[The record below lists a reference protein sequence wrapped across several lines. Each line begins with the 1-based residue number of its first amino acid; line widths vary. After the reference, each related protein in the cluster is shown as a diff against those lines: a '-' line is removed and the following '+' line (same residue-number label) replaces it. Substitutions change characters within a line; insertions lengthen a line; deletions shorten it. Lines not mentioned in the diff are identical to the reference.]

1 MYISYIDRFQYR
13 DDARVSHPRP
23 GIRLQPEKGFDM
35 NRGSI
40 SLAALLWLIIG
51 FLVIYP
57 LSILVLESF
66 KIAPTD
72 TWGIGNYLEF
82 FRDTYYLKTFANT
95 LVLSSLVLLTATLFG
110 VPLAYILARY
120 RQWGKT
126 VFTALI
132 LLPIVLPA
140 YAGVF
145 AFIIFFGK
153 YGTVNLLLMDSGL
166 IEAPINFIYGL
177 HGLVF
182 VQALHMLPFIVLG
195 LSAGFTNIDPCFEEA
210 AEVEGASGFRRFFT
224 VSLPL
229 CTPSYLAGAVI
240 VFLWPFTDWLTPL
253 ILGQVDFLPSVAYIN
268 IAYHFTDVH
277 RKYLGIVA
285 VIVSSLVCISLFL
298 LARWWVERKKYTG
311 LSKGTTSEG
320 RVIEPSPLVKSGAYL
335 YMFFIAGLVLLIPIV
350 LGLSAFSRRWV
361 LEPFPTYWTLD
372 NFRLILLESPLL
384 IKNSFLFSGVA
395 LLFGIAFG
403 LPAAYII
410 VRTQVPGKDALDF
423 VITLML
429 AFPGMAVGVAY
440 LFGFWEGIPLARYW
454 IIMPLALFA
463 RRLPYFLRMAHS
475 SYLQLDSS
483 LEEASE
489 VSGVGKLRTFFSI
502 SLPLLLKGVL
512 VGVVMFFIM
521 AFQEIS
527 TAIFLYRGGWETLP
541 IGIYLNWH
549 RGMEFGIAA
558 AMAFLMI
565 VITFILLLIISRVA
579 GGILKAAW
587 GPGGT

>member
-1 MYISYIDRFQYR
+1 MS
-13 DDARVSHPRP
+13 
-23 GIRLQPEKGFDM
+23 
-35 NRGSI
+35 RGNTF
-40 SLAALLWLIIG
+40 LAALLWLVIA
-51 FLVIYP
+51 FLVLYP
-57 LSILVLESF
+57 LSFLVLESF
-66 KIAPTD
+66 KIAGTGN
-72 TWGIGNYLEF
+72 WGIRNYLGF
-82 FRDTYYLKTFANT
+82 FQDTYYLKTFGNT
-95 LVLSSLVLLTATLFG
+95 LVLGSLVLLTTTLFG

-120 RQWGKT
+120 RHWGKT

-145 AFIIFFGK
+145 AFIIFLGK
-153 YGTVNLLLMDSGL
+153 YGTVNLLLMEAGL
-166 IEAPINFIYGL
+166 IKTPINFIYGL

-182 VQALHMLPFIVLG
+182 IQSLHMLPFIVLG
-195 LSAGFTNIDPCFEEA
+195 LSAGFTTIDPSFEEA

-224 VSLPL
+224 ISLPL
-229 CTPSYLAGAVI
+229 CTPSYMAGAVI
-240 VFLWPFTDWLTPL
+240 VFLWPFTDWLTPM
-253 ILGQVDFLPSVAYIN
+253 ILGQVDFLPSVAYLN
-268 IAYHFTDVH
+268 IAYHFTDMH
-277 RKYLGIVA
+277 RKYMGIVA
-285 VIVSSLVCISLFL
+285 VIISSIVCIALFL
-298 LARWWVERKKYTG
+298 LVKRWVERKKYTG

-320 RVIEPSPLVKSGAYL
+320 RVIEPGALIKSGAYV
-335 YMFFIAGLVLLIPIV
+335 YMVFIAGLVLLIPIV

-361 LEPFPTYWTLD
+361 FEPFPSYWTLE
-372 NFRLILLESPLL
+372 NFRLILLESPIL
-384 IKNSFLFSGVA
+384 IKNSFIFSGIA
-395 LLFGIAFG
+395 LLFGITFG
-403 LPAAYII
+403 LPAAYLI
-410 VRTQVPGKDALDF
+410 VRTRVPGKNALDF

-429 AFPGMAVGVAY
+429 AFPGIAVGVSY
-440 LFGFWEGIPLARYW
+440 LLAFWKDIPLATYW

-475 SYLQLDSS
+475 SYLQLDIS

-489 VSGVGKLRTFFSI
+489 VSGAGKIRTFFNI
-502 SLPLLLKGVL
+502 SLPLLIKGVL

-565 VITFILLLIISRVA
+565 VITFILLLIISRIG

>member
-1 MYISYIDRFQYR
+1 MS
-13 DDARVSHPRP
+13 
-23 GIRLQPEKGFDM
+23 
-35 NRGSI
+35 RGNI
-40 SLAALLWLIIG
+40 SLAALLWLIIA

-57 LSILVLESF
+57 LSFLVLESF
-66 KIAPTD
+66 KIAKID
-72 TWGIGNYLEF
+72 SWGINNYLEF
-82 FRDTYYLKTFANT
+82 FQDTYYLKCFGNT
-95 LVLSSLVLLTATLFG
+95 LLLSTLVLLTTTVFG
-110 VPLAYILARY
+110 IPLAYILARY
-120 RQWGKT
+120 RHWGKT

-140 YAGVF
+140 FAGVF

-153 YGTVNLLLMDSGL
+153 YGTLNLLLMDTGL
-166 IEAPINFIYGL
+166 IETPINFIYGL

-182 VQALHMLPFIVLG
+182 IQSLHLLPFIVLG
-195 LSAGFTNIDPCFEEA
+195 LSAGFTNIDPSFEEA
-210 AEVEGASGFRRFFT
+210 AEVEGASGFRRFIT
-224 VSLPL
+224 VTLPL
-229 CTPSYLAGAVI
+229 CTPTYLAGAVI

-253 ILGQVDFLPSVAYIN
+253 ILGQLDFLPSIAYLN
-268 IAYHFTDVH
+268 IAYHFTDMH
-277 RKYLGIVA
+277 RKYMGIVA
-285 VIVSSLVCISLFL
+285 VVVSSIVCISLFL
-298 LARWWVERKKYTG
+298 VARWWVERKKYTG
-311 LSKGTTSEG
+311 LSKGTTAEG
-320 RVIEPSPLVKSGAYL
+320 RVIEPSPLVKFGAYV
-335 YMFFIAGLVLLIPIV
+335 YMVFISILVLIIPIV

-361 LEPFPTYWTLD
+361 FEPFPTYWTLD
-372 NFRLILLESPLL
+372 NFRVILLESPLL
-384 IKNSFLFSGVA
+384 IKNSFIFSGVA

-410 VRTQVPGKDALDF
+410 VRTRVTGRNALDF

-429 AFPGMAVGVAY
+429 AFPGMAVGVSY
-440 LFGFWEGIPLARYW
+440 LLGFWKGIPLAQYW

-475 SYLQLDSS
+475 SYLQLDIS

-489 VSGVGKLRTFFSI
+489 VSGAGKLRTFFYI
-502 SLPLLLKGVL
+502 SLPLLIKGVL

-541 IGIYLNWH
+541 IGIFLNWH

-565 VITFILLLIISRVA
+565 VITFILLLIISRIA

>member
-1 MYISYIDRFQYR
+1 MS
-13 DDARVSHPRP
+13 
-23 GIRLQPEKGFDM
+23 
-35 NRGSI
+35 RGNFF
-40 SLAALLWLIIG
+40 LAALLWLIIA
-51 FLVIYP
+51 FLVLFP

-66 KIAPTD
+66 KIVET
-72 TWGIGNYLEF
+72 GGLGLGNYLEF
-82 FRDTYYLKTFANT
+82 FTDTYYLKTFGNTLLLST
-95 LVLSSLVLLTATLFG
+95 LVLVTTTVFG

-120 RQWGKT
+120 RQRGKT
-126 VFTALI
+126 IFTALI

-140 YAGVF
+140 FAGVF

-153 YGTVNLLLMDSGL
+153 WGTLNLLLMDSGL
-166 IEAPINFIYGL
+166 IDEPLNFIYGL

-182 VQALHMLPFIVLG
+182 IQSLHMLPFIVLS

-210 AEVEGASGFRRFFT
+210 AEVEGASGFRRFIT
-224 VSLPL
+224 ITLPL
-229 CTPSYLAGAVI
+229 CAPSYLAGAVL

-253 ILGQVDFLPSVAYIN
+253 ILGQVDFLPSVSYIN

-277 RKYLGIVA
+277 RKYMGIVA
-285 VIVSSLVCISLFL
+285 VVVSAIVCIALFL
-298 LARWWVERKKYTG
+298 FARWWVERKKYTG

-320 RVIEPSPLVKSGAYL
+320 RVIEPNAWVKAGATV
-335 YMFFIAGLVLLIPIV
+335 YMVFVAVLVLLIPIV
-350 LGLSAFSRRWV
+350 LGLAAFSRRWV
-361 LEPFPTYWTLD
+361 FEALPTFWTLE
-372 NFRLILLESPLL
+372 NFRVILQETPGL
-384 IKNSFLFSGVA
+384 IKNSFLFSGIA
-395 LLFGIAFG
+395 LVFGIAFG
-403 LPAAYII
+403 LPVAYLV
-410 VRTQVPGKDALDF
+410 VRTRTPGKDALDF

-429 AFPGMAVGVAY
+429 AFPGIAIGVSY
-440 LFGFWEGIPLARYW
+440 LLAFWQGIPLATHW

-475 SYLQLDSS
+475 SYLQLDPS

-489 VSGVGKLRTFFSI
+489 ISGASKLRTFFQI

-565 VITFILLLIISRVA
+565 VITFILLLIISKI
-579 GGILKAAW
+579 GGSVLKAAW
-587 GPGGT
+587 GSEK

>member
-1 MYISYIDRFQYR
+1 MS
-13 DDARVSHPRP
+13 
-23 GIRLQPEKGFDM
+23 
-35 NRGSI
+35 RGNI
-40 SLAALLWLIIG
+40 FLAALLWLVIA

-57 LSILVLESF
+57 LSILVVESF
-66 KIAPTD
+66 KIAGTD
-72 TWGIGNYLEF
+72 NWGIKNYLEF
-82 FRDTYYLKTFANT
+82 FHDTYYLKTFGNT
-95 LVLSSLVLLTATLFG
+95 LVLSCLVLMTTTLFG

-120 RQWGKT
+120 RHRGKT

-166 IEAPINFIYGL
+166 IETPINFIYGL

-182 VQALHMLPFIVLG
+182 VQSLHMLPFIVLG
-195 LSAGFTNIDPCFEEA
+195 LSAGFTNIDPSFEEA
-210 AEVEGASGFRRFFT
+210 AEVEGASGFWRFLT
-224 VSLPL
+224 VTLPL
-229 CTPSYLAGAVI
+229 CTPSYLAGAVL

-277 RKYLGIVA
+277 RKYMGIVA
-285 VIVSSLVCISLFL
+285 VVIAAIVCISLFL
-298 LARWWVERKKYTG
+298 IARWWVERKKYTG
-311 LSKGTTSEG
+311 LSKGTTAEG
-320 RVIEPSPLVKSGAYL
+320 RVIEAGPVLKSVSYF

-361 LEPFPTYWTLD
+361 LEPFPTYWTLE
-372 NFRLILLESPLL
+372 NFKLILLESPLL
-384 IKNSFLFSGVA
+384 IKNSFLFSGIA

-403 LPAAYII
+403 LPAAYLI
-410 VRTQVPGKDALDF
+410 VRTRVRGKDALDF

-429 AFPGMAVGVAY
+429 AFPGMAVAVSY
-440 LFGFWEGIPLARYW
+440 LLAFWKDIPLATHW

-475 SYLQLDSS
+475 SYLQLDVS

-489 VSGVGKLRTFFSI
+489 VSGAGKLRTFINI
-502 SLPLLLKGVL
+502 SLPLLVKGVL

-541 IGIYLNWH
+541 IGIFLNWH

-565 VITFILLLIISRVA
+565 VITFILLLIISRIG

>member
-1 MYISYIDRFQYR
+1 MS
-13 DDARVSHPRP
+13 
-23 GIRLQPEKGFDM
+23 
-35 NRGSI
+35 RGNF
-40 SLAALLWLIIG
+40 SLAALLWSVVA
-51 FLVIYP
+51 FLVLYP
-57 LSILVLESF
+57 LSFLVLESF
-66 KIAPTD
+66 KISGD
-72 TWGIGNYLEF
+72 GGWGITNYVGF
-82 FRDTYYLKTFANT
+82 FQDQYYLKTFGNTLLLST
-95 LVLSSLVLLTATLFG
+95 LVLITATIFG
-110 VPLAYILARY
+110 VPLAYVLARY

-153 YGTVNLLLMDSGL
+153 YGTLNLLLMNAGL
-166 IEAPINFIYGL
+166 ISKPLNFIYGM
-177 HGLVF
+177 HGVVF
-182 VQALHMLPFIVLG
+182 VQALHMLPFIVLS
-195 LSAGFTNIDPCFEEA
+195 LSAGFTNIDPSFEEA
-210 AEVEGASGFRRFFT
+210 AEVEGATGFRRFVT
-224 VSLPL
+224 ISLPL
-229 CTPSYLAGAVI
+229 CTPNYLAGAVI

-268 IAYHFTDVH
+268 IAYHFTDMH
-277 RKYLGIVA
+277 RKYMGIVA
-285 VIVSSLVCISLFL
+285 VVVSSLVCIGLFL
-298 LARWWVERKKYTG
+298 LARWVVEKRKYTG

-320 RVIEPSPLVKSGAYL
+320 RVIEPSRLTKAGAYI
-335 YMFFIAGLVLLIPIV
+335 YMILIAVLVLLIPVV

-361 LEPFPTYWTLD
+361 FEPFPTYWTLE
-372 NFRLILLESPLL
+372 NFRVILLETPLL
-384 IKNSFLFSGVA
+384 IKNSFVYSGLA
-395 LLFGIAFG
+395 LLFGIVFG
-403 LPAAYII
+403 LPTAYLI
-410 VRTQVPGKDALDF
+410 VRTRVPGKDALDF

-429 AFPGMAVGVAY
+429 AFPGMAVGVSY
-440 LFGFWEGIPLARYW
+440 LLAFWQGIPLATHW

-475 SYLQLDSS
+475 SYLQLDAS

-489 VSGVGKLRTFFSI
+489 VSGAGKFRTFVYI
-502 SLPLLLKGVL
+502 SLPLLMKGIL

-558 AMAFLMI
+558 AMAFVMI
-565 VITFILLLIISRVA
+565 VITFILLLIISRIG

-587 GPGGT
+587 GPGGK

>member
-1 MYISYIDRFQYR
+1 MS
-13 DDARVSHPRP
+13 
-23 GIRLQPEKGFDM
+23 
-35 NRGSI
+35 RGNFF
-40 SLAALLWLIIG
+40 LTAFLWSVIA
-51 FLVIYP
+51 FLVVYP

-66 KIAPTD
+66 KIAGSAS
-72 TWGIGNYLEF
+72 WGISNYLEF
-82 FRDTYYLKTFANT
+82 FQDTYYVKTFGST
-95 LVLSSLVLLTATLFG
+95 LVLSSLVLLTTTFFG
-110 VPLAYILARY
+110 IPLSYILARY
-120 RQWGKT
+120 RQRGKT

-153 YGTVNLLLMDSGL
+153 YGTLNLLLMETGL
-166 IEAPINFIYGL
+166 IRTPINFIYGL

-182 VQALHMLPFIVLG
+182 IQSLHLLPFIVLS
-195 LSAGFTNIDPCFEEA
+195 LSAGFTTIDPSFEEA
-210 AEVEGASGFRRFFT
+210 AEVEGASGFWRFIT
-224 VSLPL
+224 VTLPL
-229 CTPSYLAGAVI
+229 CTPTYLAGAAI
-240 VFLWPFTDWLTPL
+240 VFLWPFTDWLTPM

-268 IAYHFTDVH
+268 IAYHFTDIH
-277 RKYLGIVA
+277 RKYMGIVA
-285 VIVSSLVCISLFL
+285 VVVSSFVCIALFL

-320 RVIEPSPLVKSGAYL
+320 RVIEPPPLLKLGAYS
-335 YMFFIAGLVLLIPIV
+335 YMVFVALLVLLIPIV
-350 LGLSAFSRRWV
+350 LGLAAFSRRWV
-361 LEPFPTYWTLD
+361 FEPFPTYWTLE
-372 NFRLILLESPLL
+372 NFRLILLETPLL
-384 IKNSFLFSGVA
+384 VRNSFVFSGIA
-395 LLFGIAFG
+395 LIFGIAFG
-403 LPAAYII
+403 LPAAYLI
-410 VRTQVPGKDALDF
+410 VRTRVPGKDALDF

-429 AFPGMAVGVAY
+429 AFPGIAVGVSY
-440 LFGFWEGIPLARYW
+440 LLAFWKDIPLAKYW

-475 SYLQLDSS
+475 SYLQLDVS

-489 VSGVGKLRTFFSI
+489 VSGVGKLRTFAYI

-521 AFQEIS
+521 AFQEIT

-541 IGIYLNWH
+541 IGIFLNWH

-565 VITFILLLIISRVA
+565 VITFILLLIIARIG
-579 GGILKAAW
+579 GGILRAAW
-587 GPGGT
+587 GPGVR

>member
-1 MYISYIDRFQYR
+1 M
-13 DDARVSHPRP
+13 AR
-23 GIRLQPEKGFDM
+23 GNTLLATFLW
-35 NRGSI
+35 SI
-40 SLAALLWLIIG
+40 IA
-51 FLVIYP
+51 FLVLYP
-57 LSILVLESF
+57 LSFLLVESV
-66 KIAPTD
+66 KIAETGG
-72 TWGIGNYLEF
+72 WGIQNYLGF
-82 FRDTYYLKTFANT
+82 FTDPYYLKTFGNT
-95 LVLSSLVLLTATLFG
+95 LLLSSCVLLTTTVFG
-110 VPLAYILARY
+110 IPLAYILARY
-120 RQWGKT
+120 RQIGKT

-153 YGTVNLLLMDSGL
+153 YGTLNLLLMDTGL
-166 IEAPINFIYGL
+166 IREPINFIYGL

-182 VQALHMLPFIVLG
+182 IQALHMLPFIVLS
-195 LSAGFTNIDPCFEEA
+195 LSAGFTNIDPSFEEA

-224 VSLPL
+224 VTLPL
-229 CTPSYLAGAVI
+229 CTPSYLAGAVL
-240 VFLWPFTDWLTPL
+240 VFLWPFTDWLTPM
-253 ILGQVDFLPSVAYIN
+253 ILGKVDFLPSIAYIN
-268 IAYHFTDVH
+268 IAYHFTDMH
-277 RKYLGIVA
+277 RKYMGIVA
-285 VIVSSLVCISLFL
+285 VVISSVVCISLFL
-298 LARWWVERKKYTG
+298 SARWWVERKKYTG

-320 RVIEPSPLVKSGAYL
+320 RVIEPGPVLKTASYV
-335 YMFFIAGLVLLIPIV
+335 YMLFIAFVVLLIPIV
-350 LGLSAFSRRWV
+350 LGLAAFSRRWV
-361 LEPFPTYWTLD
+361 FEPFPTYWTLE
-372 NFRLILLESPLL
+372 NFRVILLETPLL
-384 IKNSFLFSGVA
+384 IKNSFLFSTVA
-395 LLFGIAFG
+395 LIFGITFG

-410 VRTQVPGKDALDF
+410 VRTKVRGKDALDF

-429 AFPGMAVGVAY
+429 AFPGIAIGASY
-440 LFGFWEGIPLARYW
+440 LLAFWEGIPLAKIW

-475 SYLQLDSS
+475 SYLQLDIS

-489 VSGVGKLRTFFSI
+489 VCGVGKLRTFLAI

-565 VITFILLLIISRVA
+565 VITFVLLLIISRIG

-587 GPGGT
+587 GPGK

>member
-1 MYISYIDRFQYR
+1 MSRGN
-13 DDARVSHPRP
+13 VS
-23 GIRLQPEKGFDM
+23 I
-35 NRGSI
+35 
-40 SLAALLWLIIG
+40 AAVLWLIIA
-51 FLVIYP
+51 FFVIYP
-57 LSILVLESF
+57 LSFLVLQSF
-66 KIAPTD
+66 KITG
-72 TWGIGNYLEF
+72 TEIWSLNNYLEF
-82 FRDTYYLKTFANT
+82 FKDTYYLKTFGNTLLLST
-95 LVLSSLVLLTATLFG
+95 LVLATATVFG

-120 RQWGKT
+120 PQKGKT

-153 YGTVNLLLMDSGL
+153 FGTLNLLLMEAGI
-166 IEAPINFIYGL
+166 IETPINFIYGL

-210 AEVEGASGFRRFFT
+210 AEVEGASGLRRFFT
-224 VSLPL
+224 VTLPL

-268 IAYHFTDVH
+268 IAYHFTDMH
-277 RKYLGIVA
+277 RKTMGIVA
-285 VIVSSLVCISLFL
+285 VVVSSVVCITLFL

-320 RVIEPSPLVKSGAYL
+320 RVIEPSPLVKVGSYG
-335 YMFFIAGLVLLIPIV
+335 YMLFISALVLLVPIV
-350 LGLSAFSRRWV
+350 LGLAAFSRRWV
-361 LEPFPTYWTLD
+361 FEPFPTYWTLE
-372 NFRLILLESPLL
+372 NFRVILQESPLL
-384 IKNSFLFSGVA
+384 IQNSFVYSGIA
-395 LLFGIAFG
+395 LVFGIAFG
-403 LPAAYII
+403 LPAAYVI
-410 VRTQVPGKDALDF
+410 VRTRLPGRDALDF

-429 AFPGMAVGVAY
+429 AFPGMAVGVSY
-440 LFGFWEGIPLARYW
+440 LLAFWQGIPLATHW

-489 VSGVGKLRTFFSI
+489 VSGVGKFQTFLFI
-502 SLPLLLKGVL
+502 SLPLLVKGIL

-565 VITFILLLIISRVA
+565 VITFILLLIISRLA

-587 GPGGT
+587 GPGGE

>member
-1 MYISYIDRFQYR
+1 MS
-13 DDARVSHPRP
+13 
-23 GIRLQPEKGFDM
+23 
-35 NRGSI
+35 RGNI
-40 SLAALLWLIIG
+40 FLAALLWAIIA

-66 KIAPTD
+66 KIAETD
-72 TWGIGNYLEF
+72 NWGIKNYLEF
-82 FRDTYYLKTFANT
+82 FQDTYYLKTFGNT
-95 LVLSSLVLLTATLFG
+95 LLLSSLVLLTTTLFG

-120 RQWGKT
+120 RHWGKT

-145 AFIIFFGK
+145 AFVIFLGK
-153 YGTVNLLLMDSGL
+153 YGTVNLLLMDTGL
-166 IEAPINFIYGL
+166 IEKPINFIYGL

-182 VQALHMLPFIVLG
+182 IQSLHMLPFIVLG
-195 LSAGFTNIDPCFEEA
+195 LSAGFTTIDPSFEEA
-210 AEVEGASGFRRFFT
+210 AEVEGASGFWRFLT

-253 ILGQVDFLPSVAYIN
+253 ILGQVDFLPSVSYIN

-277 RKYLGIVA
+277 RKYMGIVA
-285 VIVSSLVCISLFL
+285 VVVSSLVCIGIFL
-298 LARWWVERKKYTG
+298 LARWWVERRKYTG
-311 LSKGTTSEG
+311 LSKGTTAEG
-320 RVIEPSPLVKSGAYL
+320 RVIDPSPLVKLGAYL

-350 LGLSAFSRRWV
+350 LGLAAFSRRWV
-361 LEPFPTYWTLD
+361 LEPFPTYWTLE
-372 NFRLILLESPLL
+372 NFKLILLESPLL
-384 IKNSFLFSGVA
+384 IQNSFVFSGIA
-395 LLFGIAFG
+395 LVFGIAFG
-403 LPAAYII
+403 LPAAYLI
-410 VRTQVPGKDALDF
+410 VRTRVPGKDALDF

-429 AFPGMAVGVAY
+429 AFPGMAVGVSY
-440 LFGFWEGIPLARYW
+440 LLAFWNTIPIATHW

-475 SYLQLDSS
+475 SYLQLDIS

-489 VSGVGKLRTFFSI
+489 VSGAGKVRTFLNI
-502 SLPLLLKGVL
+502 SLPLLIKGVL

-541 IGIYLNWH
+541 IGIFLNWH

-565 VITFILLLIISRVA
+565 VITFILLLIISRI
-579 GGILKAAW
+579 GGGVLKAAW

>member
-1 MYISYIDRFQYR
+1 MT
-13 DDARVSHPRP
+13 
-23 GIRLQPEKGFDM
+23 
-35 NRGSI
+35 RGGNVLALVLWSI
-40 SLAALLWLIIG
+40 IV
-51 FLVIYP
+51 FFVIYP
-57 LSILVLESF
+57 LSILIFESF
-66 KIAPTD
+66 KIVET
-72 TWGIGNYLEF
+72 GSLGLQNYLGF
-82 FRDTYYLKTFANT
+82 FQDGYYLKTFGNT
-95 LVLSSLVLLTATLFG
+95 LFLSTLVLLTSTVFG
-110 VPLAYILARY
+110 IPLAYILARY
-120 RQWGKT
+120 RQYGKT

-140 YAGVF
+140 YAGIF

-153 YGTVNLLLMDSGL
+153 YGTVNLLLMDFGF
-166 IEAPINFIYGL
+166 IETPINFIYGI

-182 VQALHMLPFIVLG
+182 IQALHMLPFIVLS
-195 LSAGFTNIDPCFEEA
+195 LSAGFTNIDPAFEEA
-210 AEVEGASGFRRFFT
+210 AEVEGASGFRRFIT
-224 VSLPL
+224 VTLPL

-253 ILGQVDFLPSVAYIN
+253 ILGQVDYLPSVAYIN
-268 IAYHFTDVH
+268 IAYHFTDMH
-277 RKYLGIVA
+277 RKYMGIVA
-285 VIVSSLVCISLFL
+285 VVVSSTVCIALFL
-298 LARWWVERKKYTG
+298 VARWWVERKKYTG

-320 RVIEPSPLVKSGAYL
+320 RVIEPGLLIKSGSYL
-335 YMFFIAGLVLLIPIV
+335 YMIFIAGLVLLIPIV

-361 LEPFPTYWTLD
+361 FEAFPTHWTLE
-372 NFRLILLESPLL
+372 NFRVILLETPLL
-384 IKNSFLFSGVA
+384 IKNSFVFSTIA
-395 LLFGIAFG
+395 LVFGILFG

-410 VRTQVPGKDALDF
+410 VRTRVPGKNALDF

-429 AFPGMAVGVAY
+429 AFPGMAVGVSY
-440 LFGFWEGIPLARYW
+440 LLAFWEGIPLATHW

-475 SYLQLDSS
+475 SYLQLDVS

-489 VSGVGKLRTFFSI
+489 VSGVGKFRTFLSI

-541 IGIYLNWH
+541 IGIFLNWH

-565 VITFILLLIISRVA
+565 VITFILLLIIARIG

-587 GPGGT
+587 GPGGS

>member
-1 MYISYIDRFQYR
+1 MT
-13 DDARVSHPRP
+13 
-23 GIRLQPEKGFDM
+23 
-35 NRGSI
+35 RGGNYLALALWSI
-40 SLAALLWLIIG
+40 IA
-51 FLVIYP
+51 FFVIYP
-57 LSILVLESF
+57 LSILIFESF
-66 KIAPTD
+66 KIVET
-72 TWGIGNYLEF
+72 GSLGLQNYLGF
-82 FRDTYYLKTFANT
+82 FQDGYYLKTFGNT
-95 LVLSSLVLLTATLFG
+95 LFLSTLVLLTSTVFG
-110 VPLAYILARY
+110 IPLAYILARY
-120 RQWGKT
+120 RQYGKT

-140 YAGVF
+140 YAGIF

-153 YGTVNLLLMDSGL
+153 YGTVNLLLMDFGL
-166 IEAPINFIYGL
+166 IETPINFIYGI

-182 VQALHMLPFIVLG
+182 IQALHMLPFIVLS
-195 LSAGFTNIDPCFEEA
+195 LSAGFTNIDPAFEEA
-210 AEVEGASGFRRFFT
+210 AEVEGASGFRRFIT
-224 VSLPL
+224 VTLPL

-253 ILGQVDFLPSVAYIN
+253 ILGQVDYLPSVAYIN
-268 IAYHFTDVH
+268 IAYHFTDMH
-277 RKYLGIVA
+277 RKYMGIVA
-285 VIVSSLVCISLFL
+285 VVVSSTVCVALFL
-298 LARWWVERKKYTG
+298 VARWWVERKKYTG

-320 RVIEPSPLVKSGAYL
+320 RVIEPGLLIKSGSYL
-335 YMFFIAGLVLLIPIV
+335 YMIFIAGLVLVIPIV

-361 LEPFPTYWTLD
+361 FEAFPTHWTLE
-372 NFRLILLESPLL
+372 NFRVILLETPLL
-384 IKNSFLFSGVA
+384 IKNSFVFSTIALVFGV
-395 LLFGIAFG
+395 LFG

-410 VRTQVPGKDALDF
+410 VRTHVRGKNALDF

-429 AFPGMAVGVAY
+429 AFPGMAVGVSY
-440 LFGFWEGIPLARYW
+440 LLTFWEGIPLATHW

-475 SYLQLDSS
+475 SYLQLDVS

-489 VSGVGKLRTFFSI
+489 VSGVGKFRTFLSI

-541 IGIYLNWH
+541 IGIFLNWH

-565 VITFILLLIISRVA
+565 VITFILLLIIARI
-579 GGILKAAW
+579 GGGMLKAAW
-587 GPGGT
+587 GPGGS

>member
-1 MYISYIDRFQYR
+1 MRTERSVKEIKDN
-13 DDARVSHPRP
+13 
-23 GIRLQPEKGFDM
+23 M
-35 NRGSI
+35 NRGNA
-40 SLAALLWLIIG
+40 SLAAFLWMVIA

-66 KIAPTD
+66 KIAATEG
-72 TWGIGNYLEF
+72 WGIGNYLEF

-95 LVLSSLVLLTATLFG
+95 LWLSTLVLITTTVFG
-110 VPLAYILARY
+110 IPLAYILARY

-153 YGTVNLLLMDSGL
+153 YGTVNLLLLDSGL
-166 IEAPINFIYGL
+166 IDTPINFIYGL

-182 VQALHMLPFIVLG
+182 IQALHMLPFIVLG

-224 VSLPL
+224 ITLPL

-277 RKYLGIVA
+277 RKYMGIVA

-320 RVIEPSPLVKSGAYL
+320 RVIEPSLPVKTGAYI
-335 YMFFIAGLVLLIPIV
+335 YMVFIAVLVLLIPIV

-372 NFRLILLESPLL
+372 NFRMILLESPLL
-384 IKNSFLFSGVA
+384 IKNSFVFSGVA
-395 LLFGIAFG
+395 LVFGIAFG

-410 VRTQVPGKDALDF
+410 VRTRVPGKNALDF
-423 VITLML
+423 IITLML
-429 AFPGMAVGVAY
+429 AFPGIAVGVAY
-440 LFGFWEGIPLARYW
+440 LIGFWKGIPLATHW

-489 VSGVGKLRTFFSI
+489 VCGVGKFKTFMLI

-565 VITFILLLIISRVA
+565 VITFILLLIISRLA

>member
-1 MYISYIDRFQYR
+1 M
-13 DDARVSHPRP
+13 
-23 GIRLQPEKGFDM
+23 
-35 NRGSI
+35 
-40 SLAALLWLIIG
+40 
-51 FLVIYP
+51 
-57 LSILVLESF
+57 
-66 KIAPTD
+66 
-72 TWGIGNYLEF
+72 
-82 FRDTYYLKTFANT
+82 
-95 LVLSSLVLLTATLFG
+95 
-110 VPLAYILARY
+110 
-120 RQWGKT
+120 
-126 VFTALI
+126 
-132 LLPIVLPA
+132 PIVLPA

-166 IEAPINFIYGL
+166 LEQPINFVYGL

-182 VQALHMLPFIVLG
+182 IQSLHMLPFIVLS
-195 LSAGFTNIDPCFEEA
+195 LSAGFTNIDPSFEEA
-210 AEVEGASGFRRFFT
+210 AEVEGASGFWRFLT
-224 VSLPL
+224 VTLPL

-268 IAYHFTDVH
+268 IAYHFTDMH
-277 RKYLGIVA
+277 RKYMGIVA
-285 VIVSSLVCISLFL
+285 VVVSSVVCIALFL
-298 LARWWVERKKYTG
+298 LARWLVEKKKYTG

-320 RVIEPSPLVKSGAYL
+320 RVIEPSPLVKWGSYG
-335 YMFFIAGLVLLIPIV
+335 YMLFISGLVLLIPVV
-350 LGLSAFSRRWV
+350 LGLAAFSRRWV

-372 NFRLILLESPLL
+372 NFRLILLESPAL

-395 LLFGIAFG
+395 LLFGIVFG

-410 VRTQVPGKDALDF
+410 VRTRVFGRYALDF

-429 AFPGMAVGVAY
+429 AFPGMAVGVSY
-440 LFGFWEGIPLARYW
+440 LLAFWEGIPLATHW
-454 IIMPLALFA
+454 IIMPLALLA

-475 SYLQLDSS
+475 SYLQLDIS

-489 VSGVGKLRTFFSI
+489 VSGAGKFRTFFYI

-565 VITFILLLIISRVA
+565 VITFILLLIISRIG
-579 GGILKAAW
+579 GGIMKAAW

>member
-1 MYISYIDRFQYR
+1 MT
-13 DDARVSHPRP
+13 
-23 GIRLQPEKGFDM
+23 
-35 NRGSI
+35 RGNILLSTVLWSI
-40 SLAALLWLIIG
+40 IA
-51 FLVIYP
+51 FFVIYP

-66 KIAPTD
+66 KIAATD
-72 TWGIGNYLEF
+72 SWGISNYLEF
-82 FRDTYYLKTFANT
+82 FQDAYYLKTFGNT
-95 LVLSSLVLLTATLFG
+95 LVLSTLVLLTTTLFG
-110 VPLAYILARY
+110 IPLSYIMARY

-145 AFIIFFGK
+145 AFIIFFGRF
-153 YGTVNLLLMDSGL
+153 GTLNLLLMEAGL
-166 IEAPINFIYGL
+166 IKAPINFIYGL

-182 VQALHMLPFIVLG
+182 VQSLHMLPFIVLS
-195 LSAGFTNIDPCFEEA
+195 LAAGFTDIDPCFEEA
-210 AEVEGASGFRRFFT
+210 AEVEGASGFRRFLT
-224 VSLPL
+224 VTLPL
-229 CTPSYLAGAVI
+229 CTPTYLAGAVI

-268 IAYHFTDVH
+268 IAYHFTDMH
-277 RKYLGIVA
+277 RKYMGIVA
-285 VIVSSLVCISLFL
+285 VVVSSIVCIFLFL

-311 LSKGTTSEG
+311 LSKGTTAEG
-320 RVIEPSPLVKSGAYL
+320 RVIEPGPLLKVGSYV
-335 YMFFIAGLVLLIPIV
+335 YMIFISLIVLLIPVV

-361 LEPFPTYWTLD
+361 LEPFPTYWTLE
-372 NFRLILLESPLL
+372 NFRVILLESPLL
-384 IKNSFLFSGVA
+384 IKNSFLFSGIA
-395 LLFGIAFG
+395 LVFGIAFG
-403 LPAAYII
+403 LPAAYLI
-410 VRTQVPGKDALDF
+410 VRTRVPGRNALDF

-429 AFPGMAVGVAY
+429 AFPGIAVGVSY
-440 LFGFWEGIPLARYW
+440 LLGFWKTIPLARHW
-454 IIMPLALFA
+454 IIMALALFA
-463 RRLPYFLRMAHS
+463 RRLPYFLRMAHA
-475 SYLQLDSS
+475 SYLQLDIS

-489 VSGVGKLRTFFSI
+489 VSGAGKIRTFFNI
-502 SLPLLLKGVL
+502 SLPLLVKGVL

-565 VITFILLLIISRVA
+565 VITFILLLIISKIS
-579 GGILKAAW
+579 GGVLKAAW

>member
-1 MYISYIDRFQYR
+1 MS
-13 DDARVSHPRP
+13 
-23 GIRLQPEKGFDM
+23 
-35 NRGSI
+35 RGNI
-40 SLAALLWLIIG
+40 SLAALLWLVIA
-51 FLVIYP
+51 FLVLYP
-57 LSILVLESF
+57 MSILVLQSL
-66 KIAPTD
+66 KIAETD
-72 TWGIGNYLEF
+72 TWGINNYLEF
-82 FRDTYYLKTFANT
+82 FQDTYYLKTFGNT
-95 LVLSSLVLLTATLFG
+95 LLLSTLVLLTTTLFG
-110 VPLAYILARY
+110 IPLAYILARY
-120 RQWGKT
+120 RHWGKT

-140 YAGVF
+140 FAGVF

-153 YGTVNLLLMDSGL
+153 YGTLNLLLMDTGL
-166 IEAPINFIYGL
+166 IKTPINFIYGI

-182 VQALHMLPFIVLG
+182 VQSLHMLPFIVLG

-224 VSLPL
+224 VTLPL
-229 CTPSYLAGAVI
+229 CTPTYMAGAVI

-277 RKYLGIVA
+277 RKFMGIVA
-285 VIVSSLVCISLFL
+285 VIVSSVVCIGLFL

-311 LSKGTTSEG
+311 LSKGTTAEG
-320 RVIEPSPLVKSGAYL
+320 RVIEPSPLVKLGAYV
-335 YMFFIAGLVLLIPIV
+335 YMIFISILVLLIPIV

-361 LEPFPTYWTLD
+361 FEPFPTYWTLE
-372 NFRLILLESPLL
+372 NFRVILLESPLL
-384 IKNSFLFSGVA
+384 IQNSFVYSGIA

-410 VRTQVPGKDALDF
+410 VRTRVPGRNALDF

-429 AFPGMAVGVAY
+429 AFPGIAVGVGY
-440 LFGFWEGIPLARYW
+440 LLGFWKGIPLAQYW

-475 SYLQLDSS
+475 SYLQLDIS

-489 VSGVGKLRTFFSI
+489 VAGAGKLRTFFNI
-502 SLPLLLKGVL
+502 SLPLLIKGVL

>member
-1 MYISYIDRFQYR
+1 M
-13 DDARVSHPRP
+13 PR
-23 GIRLQPEKGFDM
+23 G
-35 NRGSI
+35 NTY
-40 SLAALLWLIIG
+40 LAAFLWAVIA

-57 LSILVLESF
+57 LSFLLLESF
-66 KIAPTD
+66 KIAGTD
-72 TWGIGNYLEF
+72 NLGINNYLEF
-82 FRDTYYLKTFANT
+82 FQDTYYLKTFGNTLILST
-95 LVLSSLVLLTATLFG
+95 LVLITTTVFG
-110 VPLAYILARY
+110 VPLAYIMARY
-120 RQWGKT
+120 RQRGKT

-153 YGTVNLLLMDSGL
+153 FGSLNLLLMEAGL
-166 IEAPINFIYGL
+166 IKAPINFIYGL

-182 VQALHMLPFIVLG
+182 VQALHMLPFIVLS
-195 LSAGFTNIDPCFEEA
+195 LSAGFTTIDPSFEEA
-210 AEVEGASGFRRFFT
+210 AEVEGASGFRRFIT
-224 VSLPL
+224 VTLPL

-277 RKYLGIVA
+277 RKYMGIVA
-285 VIVSSLVCISLFL
+285 VVVSSLVCIALFL
-298 LARWWVERKKYTG
+298 LARWWVEKRKYTG

-320 RVIEPSPLVKSGAYL
+320 RVIEPGPVLKAGAYG
-335 YMFFIAGLVLLIPIV
+335 YMIFIALLVLLIPVV

-361 LEPFPTYWTLD
+361 FEPLPTYWTLE
-372 NFRLILLESPLL
+372 NFRVILQESPGL
-384 IKNSFLFSGVA
+384 IKNSFVFSGIA
-395 LLFGIAFG
+395 LLFGVVFG

-410 VRTQVPGKDALDF
+410 VRTRVPGKDALDF

-429 AFPGMAVGVAY
+429 AFPGMAVGVSYMLA
-440 LFGFWEGIPLARYW
+440 FWEGIPLATHW

-475 SYLQLDSS
+475 AYLQLDIS

-489 VSGVGKLRTFFSI
+489 VSGVGKVQTFMRI
-502 SLPLLLKGVL
+502 SLPLLVKGVL

-565 VITFILLLIISRVA
+565 VITFILLLIIARIG

-587 GPGGT
+587 GPGGK

>member
-1 MYISYIDRFQYR
+1 MS
-13 DDARVSHPRP
+13 
-23 GIRLQPEKGFDM
+23 
-35 NRGSI
+35 RGNI
-40 SLAALLWLIIG
+40 FLAALLWLVIA

-66 KIAPTD
+66 KIAETSN
-72 TWGIGNYLEF
+72 WGIKNYLGF
-82 FRDTYYLKTFANT
+82 FQDTYYLKTFGNT
-95 LVLSSLVLLTATLFG
+95 LLLSALVLLTTTVFG

-120 RQWGKT
+120 RHWGKT

-140 YAGVF
+140 FAGVF

-153 YGTVNLLLMDSGL
+153 NGTLNLLLMEAGL
-166 IEAPINFIYGL
+166 IKTPINFIYGL

-182 VQALHMLPFIVLG
+182 IQSLHMLPFIVLG
-195 LSAGFTNIDPCFEEA
+195 LSAGFTTIDPSFEEA
-210 AEVEGASGFRRFFT
+210 AEVEGASGFRRFIT
-224 VSLPL
+224 VTLPL
-229 CTPSYLAGAVI
+229 CTPTYMAGAVI

-253 ILGQVDFLPSVAYIN
+253 ILGQVDFLPSVAYLN
-268 IAYHFTDVH
+268 IAYHFTDMH
-277 RKYLGIVA
+277 RKYMGIVA
-285 VIVSSLVCISLFL
+285 VVVSSVVCIGLFL
-298 LARWWVERKKYTG
+298 LARWWVEKKKYTG
-311 LSKGTTSEG
+311 LSKGTTAEG
-320 RVIEPSPLVKSGAYL
+320 RVIEPSPLVKFGAYV
-335 YMFFIAGLVLLIPIV
+335 YMVFIAGLVLLIPIV

-361 LEPFPTYWTLD
+361 FEPFPTYWTLE
-372 NFRLILLESPLL
+372 NFRVILLESPLL
-384 IKNSFLFSGVA
+384 IQNSFIFSGIA

-410 VRTQVPGKDALDF
+410 VRTRVPGRNALDF

-429 AFPGMAVGVAY
+429 AFPGMAVGVSY
-440 LFGFWEGIPLARYW
+440 LLAFWKDIPLARYW

-475 SYLQLDSS
+475 SYLQLDIS

-489 VSGVGKLRTFFSI
+489 VSGAGKIRTFFNI
-502 SLPLLLKGVL
+502 SLPLLIKGVL

-541 IGIYLNWH
+541 IGIFLNWH